1 MPDSASP
8 STPTYSADS
17 SHPTVPVNTVF
28 SGAESGTSSN
38 PQFRAIETEVAKDF
52 SPAVAAAKQT
62 ANTVL
67 NDAKTGV
74 EGLIDIAAGDA
85 QRVITAAE
93 AQAIPLA
100 LGVIPKPIS
109 GIVEPF
115 AAAAIKKAEGPINH
129 TITSDITIGL
139 GLAHTWLETLIANAQ
154 GFVAKIGKH

>member
-8 STPTYSADS
+8 STPTPSAAPS
-17 SHPTVPVNTVF
+17 PATSHAIAAV
-28 SGAESGTSSN
+28 ES
-38 PQFRAIETEVAKDF
+38 EVAKDF
-52 SPAVAAAKQT
+52 SPAVAAAKQV

-100 LGVIPKPIS
+100 LGVLPKPIE
-109 GIVEPF
+109 GFVAPF
-115 AAAAIKKAEGPINH
+115 AKAAIAKQEGPINH
-129 TITSDITIGL
+129 AITQEITLGL
-139 GLAHTWLETLIANAQ
+139 GLAHNWIESLISNAE
-154 GFVAKIGKH
+154 GLIAKIGKH